1 MKACPV
7 CLVECSDDLVY
18 CPIDGIALLPLVD
31 WSDDDD
37 AAPPARVL
45 TLEAANAA

>member
-31 WSDDDD
+31 WSEDDPLP
-37 AAPPARVL
+37 AAEIVP
-45 TLEAANAA
+45 LEAANAA

>member
-7 CLVECSDDLVY
+7 CLVECTDDFDF

-31 WSDDDD
+31 WSDDGQDG
-37 AAPPARVL
+37 AAAEPAQAS
-45 TLEAANAA
+45 AA